1 MTIKELGAT
10 ALMPAVAQA
19 PKTAGAGA
27 VKAEFGSYL
36 KDALGEANQLQQ
48 VADKAI
54 QQLVAEGKGDLQDT
68 MVAMEKADISF
79 RFMMQVRN
87 KVLEAYQEIIRMQ
100 V

>member
-1 MTIKELGAT
+1 
-10 ALMPAVAQA
+10 MPAVAQA
-19 PKTAGAGA
+19 PKTAGAGAA

>member
-1 MTIKELGAT
+1 MTVKEIGMKALLPEVGQLPKST
-10 ALMPAVAQA
+10 A
-19 PKTAGAGA
+19 AGS
-27 VKAEFGSYL
+27 KAEFSNYL
-36 KDALGEANQLQQ
+36 KEAVGEVNQLQQ

-54 QQLVAEGKGDLQDT
+54 QQLVADGKGDLQDT
-68 MVAMEKADISF
+68 MVALEKADVSF

>member
-1 MTIKELGAT
+1 MTIKELGT
-10 ALMPAVAQA
+10 AALLPVVGQA
-19 PKTAGAGA
+19 PKAAA
-27 VKAEFGSYL
+27 ASPLKAEFGSYL
-36 KDALGEANQLQQ
+36 KDALGEANSLQQ

-68 MVAMEKADISF
+68 MVALEKADISF